1 MPERTSGFARKT
13 AETDITVEVR
23 MDHDGPR
30 SARTGGA
37 TDEGGADRVRID
49 TGVPFF
55 SHVLHGMAFHG
66 GFALRVRA
74 TGDLEVDEHHLV
86 EDTGLVLGECLRRLV
101 EQHGPVE
108 RFGHAV
114 IPMDDALAEVAI
126 DVCGRP
132 YLVFAADFPQERV
145 GSFPVALVREFL
157 GALAN
162 RAGINVHAR
171 VHYGD
176 NSHHMAEALFK
187 ALGVALGRAY
197 GRRRGPEGA
206 DTEGA
211 AGTGQMSTK
220 GTIV

>member
-1 MPERTSGFARKT
+1 
-13 AETDITVEVR
+13 
-23 MDHDGPR
+23 
-30 SARTGGA
+30 
-37 TDEGGADRVRID
+37 
-49 TGVPFF
+49 
-55 SHVLHGMAFHG
+55 
-66 GFALRVRA
+66 
-74 TGDLEVDEHHLV
+74 
-86 EDTGLVLGECLRRLV
+86 
-101 EQHGPVE
+101 
-108 RFGHAV
+108 
-114 IPMDDALAEVAI
+114 MDDALAEVAI

-171 VHYGD
+171 VRYGD